1 MQFQRTAEVLEV
13 KGVIAAFGVHGELV
27 DGVLNVGLR
36 GGEGDVHAVGGQGG
50 GIEGAE
56 RCVAGPCCRR

>member
-36 GGEGDVHAVGGQGG
+36 DGEGVVHAVGGQGG

>member
-1 MQFQRTAEVLEV
+1 
-13 KGVIAAFGVHGELV
+13 V

-56 RCVAGPCCRR
+56 GCVAGPCCRR